1 MKSIFKTSVVTVAL
15 AGLALVGCNAPADN
29 DVAAT
34 DDTMTADETMT
45 ADGDMVVFDCPG
57 GETITA
63 QFIGT
68 EEAVVTLPDQAPMT
82 LPATEAASGARYS
95 DGTTTFWNKG
105 DEALVEVDDEVV
117 LSECQSQN

>member
-1 MKSIFKTSVVTVAL
+1 MKSIFKTSGVTVAL
-15 AGLALVGCNAPADN
+15 AGLALVGCNAPAGD
-29 DVAAT
+29 DVTTA

-45 ADGDMVVFDCPG
+45 DGDMVVFNCPG

-63 QFIGT
+63 QFVGT
-68 EEAVVTLPDQAPMT
+68 EEAVVTLPDQAPIT
-82 LPATEAASGARYS
+82 LPTTEAASGARYS

-105 DEALVEVDDEVV
+105 DEALVEVDDEIV

>member
-1 MKSIFKTSVVTVAL
+1 MRRYLWANASIVTVAL

-29 DVAAT
+29 DMAAT
-34 DDTMTADETMT
+34 DDTMTAAETMA
-45 ADGDMVVFDCPG
+45 ADGDMVVFNCPG

-82 LPATEAASGARYS
+82 LPATVAASGARYS
-95 DGTTTFWNKG
+95 DGTTATWPPTTASC
-105 DEALVEVDDEVV
+105 ALG
-117 LSECQSQN
+117 

>member
-1 MKSIFKTSVVTVAL
+1 MKSIFKASVVTVAL
-15 AGLALVGCNAPADN
+15 AGLALVGCNAPTDS

-34 DDTMTADETMT
+34 DDTVTTDETMAT
-45 ADGDMVVFDCPG
+45 DGELVVFNCPG

-117 LSECQSQN
+117 LSACQSQN